1 MTRLRVLAIAEAAN
15 PEWVSVPLVGWSLAR
30 SLAKEV
36 DVHLVTQIRNR
47 DAILRAG
54 LVEGRDFTVIDS
66 ERLARP
72 LWRLGRALAGGE
84 GRGWT
89 IQQAVN
95 TISYPYFEHLVWRK
109 FGAAI
114 RAREYHIVH
123 RLTPLSPI
131 QQSPIARKCRK
142 AGMPFVLGPIN
153 GGVPWPKGFEA
164 EMKQENEWLS
174 RLRGLSRFLPGRNAT
189 LRADAIL
196 AGSRQTIKDIPEQHR
211 DRVVYLPENAID
223 PARFWREADH
233 APTIKGGPMRVCF
246 VGRLVPL
253 KGVDM
258 LIKAAEP
265 LLMSG
270 RMTLDIIGDGP
281 VLPALQDLA
290 APLGQAVRFHGW
302 QKHEAVQDIMAGCTI
317 MGFPSIREFGGG
329 VVLEAMALGLCP
341 VVIDYAGPAELV
353 TPETGYAVPI
363 GDRAAVIAGLRA
375 TLEACAANPTEVQQ
389 KGQAAR
395 VRVETLFTWAR
406 KAEQVLSVYHW
417 VLDKSRTR
425 PAPVPG
431 KDMDA
436 VLPMRTDNKGSN
448 HATL

>member
-1 MTRLRVLAIAEAAN
+1 MTRPRVLAIAEAAN

-30 SLAKEV
+30 ALTGVA

-47 DAILRAG
+47 EAILRAG

-72 LWRLGRALAGGE
+72 LWKLGSFLAGGE

-95 TISYPYFEHLVWRK
+95 TLSYPYFEHLVWRR
-109 FGAAI
+109 FGPAI
-114 RAREYHIVH
+114 RRGEFDLVH
-123 RLTPLSPI
+123 RLTPLSPV
-131 QQSPIARKCRK
+131 QQSPIAKKCRR
-142 AGMPFVLGPIN
+142 AGVPFVLGPIN

-174 RLRGLSRFLPGRNAT
+174 RLRGLSRFLPGRTAT

-196 AGSRQTIKDIPEQHR
+196 AGSRQTIRDIPAEHHE
-211 DRVVYLPENAID
+211 RVIYLPENAID
-223 PARFWREADH
+223 PARFWRQADH
-233 APTIKGGPMRVCF
+233 GPTLAGGPMRVCF

-258 LIKAAEP
+258 LLQAAEP
-265 LLMSG
+265 LLRSG

-281 VLPALQDLA
+281 VLPQLQKLA
-290 APLGQAVRFHGW
+290 APLDDAVRFHGW
-302 QKHEAVQDIMAGCTI
+302 QKHDAVQDIMAGCTV
-317 MGFPSIREFGGG
+317 MGFSSIREFGGG

-353 TPETGYAVPI
+353 TPETGFAVPI
-363 GDRAAVIAGLRA
+363 GDRTTVIAGLRA
-375 TLEACAANPTEVQQ
+375 ALEACAADPAQVQR

-395 VRVETLFTWAR
+395 QRVETLFTWAR
-406 KAEQVLSVYHW
+406 KAEQVRSVYDW
-417 VLDKSRTR
+417 VMKKTDTR
-425 PAPVPG
+425 PG
-431 KDMDA
+431 
-436 VLPMRTDNKGSN
+436 PMGDGDRKASAGGDQHVKEGH
-448 HATL
+448 HAIS